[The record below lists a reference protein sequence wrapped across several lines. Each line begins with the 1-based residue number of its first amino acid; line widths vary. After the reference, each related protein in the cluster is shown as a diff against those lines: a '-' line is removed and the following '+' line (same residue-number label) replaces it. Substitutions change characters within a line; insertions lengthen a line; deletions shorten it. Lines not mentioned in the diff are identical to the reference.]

1 MGEDRER
8 VGWSASPSTFLSLR
22 EKLQA
27 QHDMLQKQSRKINL
41 SSSITTQ
48 IYMTKNLIKPIG
60 AEGKGGDD
68 RRRLQQIQH
77 TGQLVFV

>member
-1 MGEDRER
+1 
-8 VGWSASPSTFLSLR
+8 
-22 EKLQA
+22 
-27 QHDMLQKQSRKINL
+27 
-41 SSSITTQ
+41 
-48 IYMTKNLIKPIG
+48 MTKNLIKPIG